1 MFSRT
6 SSQDV
11 KSRAKAGAAQAKGR
25 RPAAAAQAKAQAIR
39 AQGRALQAKE
49 QFTPL
54 AKSAQLTASQG
65 VQQAR
70 TWAAPRIEQ
79 AGVAVQEQIAPKVSS
94 AMIATARRIQPVPPR
109 SRRRWPVILAGIVTV
124 SAAAVAAILLR
135 GQRANRFSDE
145 PASRRAAAGTPG
157 QRPGGQRRAVRH
169 GAGRR
174 ERAGQD
180 ALTERYAGVASG

>member
-11 KSRAKAGAAQAKGR
+11 KSRARAGAAQAKAGAAQAK
-25 RPAAAAQAKAQAIR
+25 AAAAQAKAQA
-39 AQGRALQAKE
+39 ALLQGRALQAKE

-70 TWAAPRIEQ
+70 SWAAPRVEQ
-79 AGVAVQEQIAPKVSS
+79 AGIAVQDSIAPKVSS
-94 AMIATARRIQPVPPR
+94 AMIATARRMQPVSVR
-109 SRRRWPVILAGIVTV
+109 RRRRWPAILAGVVTA

-135 GQRANRFSDE
+135 GQRANRFSAD
-145 PASRRAAAGTPG
+145 PAT
-157 QRPGGQRRAVRH
+157 
-169 GAGRR
+169 
-174 ERAGQD
+174 D
-180 ALTERYAGVASG
+180 APPDPSPNGPAASGNERPETAQADVNGQVRTP

>member
-11 KSRAKAGAAQAKGR
+11 KSRAKAGAAQAKAQAIR
-25 RPAAAAQAKAQAIR
+25 AQAKAQAIR

-54 AKSAQLTASQG
+54 ARSAQLTASQG

-70 TWAAPRIEQ
+70 FWAAPRVEQ
-79 AGVAVQEQIAPKVSS
+79 AGVTVQERIAPAVSS
-94 AMIATARRIQPVPPR
+94 AMISTARRMQPVPPR
-109 SRRRWPVILAGIVTV
+109 SRRRWPVIVAGIVTV
-124 SAAAVAAILLR
+124 SAGAVAAILLR

-145 PASRRAAAGTPG
+145 PAAAPPAPPASDQAGSDKPSETAQADVNGQVRTP
-157 QRPGGQRRAVRH
+157 
-169 GAGRR
+169 
-174 ERAGQD
+174 
-180 ALTERYAGVASG
+180 

>member
-1 MFSRT
+1 VFSRT

-11 KSRAKAGAAQAKGR
+11 KSRAKAGAT
-25 RPAAAAQAKAQAIR
+25 QAKAQAIR
-39 AQGRALQAKE
+39 VQGRALQAKE

-94 AMIATARRIQPVPPR
+94 AMVATARRVQPVAPR
-109 SRRRWPVILAGIVTV
+109 GRRRWPVIVAGVVTV

-135 GQRANRFSDE
+135 GQRANRFSAE
-145 PASRRAAAGTPG
+145 PAAADPPPAPPASDQAGSNERSETAQADVNGQVRTP
-157 QRPGGQRRAVRH
+157 
-169 GAGRR
+169 
-174 ERAGQD
+174 
-180 ALTERYAGVASG
+180 

>member
-11 KSRAKAGAAQAKGR
+11 STRAT
-25 RPAAAAQAKAQAIR
+25 AAAIQAKAQAIR
-39 AQGRALQAKE
+39 AQELALQAKE
-49 QFTPL
+49 QLTPL
-54 AKSAQLTASQG
+54 ARSAQLTANQG

-70 TWAAPRIEQ
+70 SWAGPRIEQ

-94 AMIATARRIQPVPPR
+94 AMIATARRVQPVQTK
-109 SRRRWPVILAGIVTV
+109 SRRLWPAIVAGIVTV

-145 PASRRAAAGTPG
+145 PAAADPPPAPPASDQANSNEQSDPAQVNVNGQVRTP
-157 QRPGGQRRAVRH
+157 
-169 GAGRR
+169 
-174 ERAGQD
+174 
-180 ALTERYAGVASG
+180 

>member
-11 KSRAKAGAAQAKGR
+11 KSRAKAGAAQAKAQAIR
-25 RPAAAAQAKAQAIR
+25 SQAKAQAIR

-54 AKSAQLTASQG
+54 ARSAQLTASQG

-70 TWAAPRIEQ
+70 FWAAPRVEQ
-79 AGVAVQEQIAPKVSS
+79 AGVTVQERIAPAVSS
-94 AMIATARRIQPVPPR
+94 AMISTARRMQPVQPR
-109 SRRRWPVILAGIVTV
+109 SRRRWPVIVAGIVTV
-124 SAAAVAAILLR
+124 SAGAVAAILLR

-145 PASRRAAAGTPG
+145 PAAAP
-157 QRPGGQRRAVRH
+157 PVPP
-169 GAGRR
+169 
-174 ERAGQD
+174 
-180 ALTERYAGVASG
+180 ASGQAGSDEPSETAQADVNGQVRTP

>member
-1 MFSRT
+1 VFSRT

-11 KSRAKAGAAQAKGR
+11 KTRARAGAAQAKAGAAQAK
-25 RPAAAAQAKAQAIR
+25 AAAAQAKAA
-39 AQGRALQAKE
+39 AAQAKE

-70 TWAAPRIEQ
+70 VWAAPRVEQ
-79 AGVAVQEQIAPKVSS
+79 AGVAVQERIAPAVST
-94 AMIATARRIQPVPPR
+94 AMITTARRIQPVPTR
-109 SRRRWPVILAGIVTV
+109 SRRRWPAILAGIVTL

-145 PASRRAAAGTPG
+145 PAAADPPPASPASDQAGSNERSETAQADVNGQVRTP
-157 QRPGGQRRAVRH
+157 
-169 GAGRR
+169 
-174 ERAGQD
+174 
-180 ALTERYAGVASG
+180 